1 MRKISLLKA
10 PEFGVSIAL
19 VGLFILMSFLS
30 PLFLSGYNLL
40 NILLQSSTYII
51 LSIGMTFVIVTGGI
65 DLSVGSIA
73 VVSGILMA
81 GLMKSGTSVCIA
93 IIAGLAVSTLCGFI
107 NGFLVSK
114 VNLPSFIVT
123 LATMSIFQG
132 AALIFSGGLPI
143 YGFPKAFS
151 FLGTGSI
158 FSIPVPVII
167 AFVCIAVSVWVF
179 KKTRIGHYALAIGDN
194 RQAVRM
200 CGVNVF
206 KYELIVYMINGLA
219 TGVAAII
226 TTARLNSAEPL
237 ASMSMGLDAV
247 AAVVMSGT
255 SLSGGSGS
263 VTGAIIGS
271 LLMGVLRNGMTL
283 LNVQSYYQNLII
295 GVVILI
301 AVFIDKI
308 RNSYS
313 YKK

>member
-1 MRKISLLKA
+1 MKKINFFRA
-10 PEFGVSIAL
+10 PEFGVSVAL
-19 VGLFILMSFLS
+19 IGLFILMSFLS
-30 PLFLSGYNLL
+30 PLFLSGYNLI
-40 NILLQSSTYII
+40 NILLQSSTYMI

-81 GLMKSGTSVCIA
+81 SLMKNGVNVYLA
-93 IIAGLAVSTLCGFI
+93 IIAGLIISILCGFI

-114 VNLPSFIVT
+114 ISLPSFIVT

-143 YGFPKAFS
+143 YGFPKSFS
-151 FLGTGSI
+151 FLGIGSVL
-158 FSIPVPVII
+158 SVPVPVII
-167 AFVCIAVSVWVF
+167 ALICIIISVFVF
-179 KKTRIGHYALAIGDN
+179 KKTKIGHYALAIGDN
-194 RQAVRM
+194 RQAVKM
-200 CGVNVF
+200 CGINIF
-206 KYELIVYMINGLA
+206 KYEMLVYMINGFT
-219 TGVAAII
+219 TGIAAII

-237 ASMSMGLDAV
+237 GSMSMGLDAV

-255 SLSGGSGS
+255 SLSGGTGS

-295 GVVILI
+295 GIVILI

-308 RNSYS
+308 RNDYS

>member
-1 MRKISLLKA
+1 MKKLNILKA

-19 VGLFILMSFLS
+19 IGLFILMSFLS
-30 PLFLSGYNLL
+30 PLFLSGYNLI

-81 GLMKSGTSVCIA
+81 SLMKSGTNVFIA
-93 IIAGLAVSTLCGFI
+93 ILAGLIISILCGFI

-114 VNLPSFIVT
+114 INLPSFIVT

-143 YGFPKAFS
+143 YGFPKSFS
-151 FLGTGSI
+151 FLGIGSI
-158 FSIPVPVII
+158 LSIPIPVII
-167 AFVCIAVSVWVF
+167 ALICIIISIFIF
-179 KKTRIGHYALAIGDN
+179 KKTKIGHYALAIGDN
-194 RQAVRM
+194 RQAVKM
-200 CGVNVF
+200 CGINIF
-206 KYELIVYMINGLA
+206 KYEMIVYMINGFT
-219 TGVAAII
+219 TGIAAII

-237 ASMSMGLDAV
+237 GSMSMGLDAV

-255 SLSGGSGS
+255 SLSGGTGS

-295 GVVILI
+295 GIVILI

-308 RNSYS
+308 RNDYS
-313 YKK
+313 YKG